1 VTADSRVRVD
11 TPIALFFVANAP
23 VLREEAEY
31 GPIVKHAVLAALLG
45 LDDAN
50 SLQVQTWWGSLMLPV
65 FRLAEAGTDGTV
77 RLDQDMFLIWSTA
90 TRLVHDGDAQ
100 WTRPAPAMPWLLGTG
115 DRIYLGVLA
124 GLTDGQQQAMHAALS
139 AYDWYLGMMRA
150 DVTDPLH
157 HRVFDFVAGWRYDR
171 GHVTDRPD
179 GLSPAEVFRG
189 LPVTFTPHPHSGR
202 PQAIRWRLATTLTK
216 EYPAT
221 SQEMLARLVADYTDA
236 ERPLLLAVDRRLPV
250 VEEMEGKLR
259 GYALNPDHEGGGP
272 KAVFFRTAL
281 GLEQQDWRL
290 LAVQLL
296 SAVAG
301 TRPEKFR
308 DVTAHG
314 DRQHLRFSITAP
326 VLGLNGRTAMVTSG
340 WKIEDDGPIQ
350 LVTLYPGKKDNLIE
364 QDEALEAGD
373 PAALHVIAAE
383 VADAAQRAC
392 RPTPLAIGGGPDGVE
407 VYPQGAVGFAWV
419 HLPDHANPLA
429 AWLIEHGHAHLDGDG
444 DGVTLSAPTFDYEP
458 AIAWADAFA
467 AVLRAAG
474 HDATVSHDID

>member
-1 VTADSRVRVD
+1 M
-11 TPIALFFVANAP
+11 LFFDANHP
-23 VLREEAEY
+23 DLHDQAEY
-31 GPIVKHAVLAALLG
+31 GPIIDRAVLAAILG
-45 LDDAN
+45 LDDAAR
-50 SLQVQTWWGSLMLPV
+50 LHVPTWWGSLMLPV

-77 RLDQDMFLIWSTA
+77 RLDQDMFLLWSSS
-90 TRLVHDGDAQ
+90 TRLVHDGDGR
-100 WTRPAPAMPWLLGTG
+100 WTRPAAAMPWVLGTN

-124 GLTDGQQQAMHAALS
+124 GLTGEQQHSVHAALS
-139 AYDWYLGMMRA
+139 AYDWYLGMMPV

-157 HRVFDFVAGWRYDR
+157 QQVFDLIPGWVYDR
-171 GHVTDRPD
+171 GHITGSQY
-179 GLSPAEVFRG
+179 GLDPREVFDG
-189 LPVTFTPHPHSGR
+189 LPVAFTVHPQPVRFGG
-202 PQAIRWRLATTLTK
+202 IRWRPESSLA
-216 EYPAT
+216 EQYPAT

-259 GYALNPDHEGGGP
+259 GYALNLDHEGGGP
-272 KAVFFRTAL
+272 KAVFFRTVL

-301 TRPEKFR
+301 ARPAKFR
-308 DVTAHG
+308 DVPVHG

-326 VLGLNGRTAMVTSG
+326 VLGLNGRTAMVSSG

-364 QDEALEAGD
+364 QDEALKAGD
-373 PAALHVIAAE
+373 PAALHAIAVEA
-383 VADAAQRAC
+383 ADAAQRAC
-392 RPTPLAIGGGPDGVE
+392 RPTPLALDGGPHGVE

-419 HLPDHANPLA
+419 HLPNHATPLA
-429 AWLIEHGHAHLDGDG
+429 AWLIEHDHAHLDGDG
-444 DGVTLSAPTFDYEP
+444 NGVTLSAPTFDYEP
-458 AIAWADAFA
+458 AIAWADALA

-474 HDATVSHDID
+474 HDATVTHDID